1 MFRHYSGGLL
11 NTVMKKNQTS
21 PKHTHAHTIGSVFVS
36 SAVEIGGNVMLK
48 RMIIVYD
55 FGLFSSMNVTC

>member
-1 MFRHYSGGLL
+1 
-11 NTVMKKNQTS
+11 MKKFQTL
-21 PKHTHAHTIGSVFVS
+21 PKHTHTHTIGSVFVS

-55 FGLFSSMNVTC
+55 FRLFSSMNVTC

>member
-11 NTVMKKNQTS
+11 NTVMKKIQTS
-21 PKHTHAHTIGSVFVS
+21 PKHTHTHTIDSVFVS

-48 RMIIVYD
+48 RMPIVHD
-55 FGLFSSMNVTC
+55 LGLFSSMNVTC